1 MRRAMNRMAN
11 KTETKVEKKGEN
23 QADIMEHAMTDQKN
37 LNADTDR
44 ARSFNH
50 DCKGTGTE

>member
-1 MRRAMNRMAN
+1 
-11 KTETKVEKKGEN
+11 
-23 QADIMEHAMTDQKN
+23 MTDQKN